1 MSDEN
6 GLVELAFLEN
16 ISIELI
22 IELGRTTMTVREL
35 STLEK
40 DDVIE
45 LNRLV
50 TQPLLIRTGDQVVA
64 KGEVF
69 LEGERVCLR
78 VAQVL
83 TPGRDQIA
91 ETA

>member
-1 MSDEN
+1 MSEEN
-6 GLVELAFLEN
+6 NLVELAFLEN
-16 ISIELI
+16 ISLELT
-22 IELGRTTMTVREL
+22 IELGRTQMTVREL
-35 STLEK
+35 AMLEK

-50 TQPLLIRTGDQVVA
+50 TQPLLIRTGDQIVA

-78 VAQVL
+78 VAQVI
-83 TPGRDQIA
+83 TPGMPKIA

>member
-1 MSDEN
+1 MADTN
-6 GLVELAFLEN
+6 LVELSFLEN
-16 ISIELI
+16 IAIELVV
-22 IELGRTTMTVREL
+22 ELGRTQMTVREL
-35 STLEK
+35 AALEK

-83 TPGRDQIA
+83 TPSRERIA
-91 ETA
+91 ESA

>member
-1 MSDEN
+1 MSADN
-6 GLVELAFLEN
+6 KLVELSFLEN

-22 IELGRTTMTVREL
+22 IELGRTQMTVREL
-35 STLEK
+35 ATLEK

-50 TQPLLIRTGDQVVA
+50 NQPLLIRTGDQVVA

-78 VAQVL
+78 VAQVM
-83 TPGRDQIA
+83 TPAATKLAEIA
-91 ETA
+91 

>member
-1 MSDEN
+1 
-6 GLVELAFLEN
+6 
-16 ISIELI
+16 
-22 IELGRTTMTVREL
+22 
-35 STLEK
+35 
-40 DDVIE
+40 VIE

-50 TQPLLIRTGDQVVA
+50 NQPLLIRTGDQVVA

-83 TPGRDQIA
+83 SPSSNALAEIA
-91 ETA
+91 

>member
-1 MSDEN
+1 MSDN

-16 ISIELI
+16 ITIELVV
-22 IELGRTTMTVREL
+22 ELGRTQMTVREL
-35 STLEK
+35 AQLEK

-50 TQPLLIRTGDQVVA
+50 TQPLLIRTGEQVVA

-83 TPGRDQIA
+83 TPTRDRLA
-91 ETA
+91 ESA

>member
-1 MSDEN
+1 MSDDN
-6 GLVELAFLEN
+6 SLVELSFLEN
-16 ISIELI
+16 ITIELI
-22 IELGRTTMTVREL
+22 IELGRTQMTVREL
-35 STLEK
+35 ATLEK

-50 TQPLLIRTGDQVVA
+50 NQPLLIRTGDQVVA

-83 TPGRDQIA
+83 APSAKALAEIA
-91 ETA
+91 